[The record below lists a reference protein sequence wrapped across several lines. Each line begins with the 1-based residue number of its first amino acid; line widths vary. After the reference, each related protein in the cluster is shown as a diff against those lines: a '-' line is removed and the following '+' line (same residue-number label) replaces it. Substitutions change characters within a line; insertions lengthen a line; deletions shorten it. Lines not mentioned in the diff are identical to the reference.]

1 MAYETLKQEIIE
13 EAMAQTPMGLWGYIL
28 DSASGKNPT
37 PKYAWWLPYGVA
49 PEGEQQV
56 ATMYTAIQSQ
66 DKEA

>member
-1 MAYETLKQEIIE
+1 MARETLKQEIIE
-13 EAMAQTPMGLWGYIL
+13 EAMARPPMALWGYIL

-37 PKYAWWLPYGVA
+37 PKCVWWLPYGVA

-56 ATMYTAIQSQ
+56 ATMYTANQGQ